1 MDWRGCCSFRY
12 FIWQDKSLRKKML
25 LDHRKNGL
33 AAFFLFLRGQRA
45 KVYACAR
52 LGGIKRRWRLATT
65 AVERRCRDNL
75 RNWQSMCLVVGLRFH
90 SKFYE
95 NRCMLHGWQNLV
107 HQILGAQ
114 AQAGGVDAGMAADI
128 RFF

>member
-1 MDWRGCCSFRY
+1 
-12 FIWQDKSLRKKML
+12 ML

-45 KVYACAR
+45 KVCVCTR
-52 LGGIKRRWRLATT
+52 LGGIKRRWRLAP
-65 AVERRCRDNL
+65 AEVKRRCRDNL
-75 RNWQSMCLVVGLRFH
+75 KNWQSVCLMVGLRFH
-90 SKFYE
+90 SKLYE

-107 HQILGAQ
+107 DQILGAQ